1 MTKKGFSAKE
11 MQRQLSHK
19 KYRTIWVLMHRL
31 RDAMGQ
37 REDLYK
43 LSGTIEMDE
52 GYFTHTNTEN
62 QKLKRGS
69 QR

>member
-1 MTKKGFSAKE
+1 
-11 MQRQLSHK
+11 
-19 KYRTIWVLMHRL
+19 
-31 RDAMGQ
+31 MGQ